1 MEFIQVGFG
10 YVLGWLYELTRNY
23 GVALILFTVVLKL
36 VLLYPTMRSKRS
48 TMKMSRL
55 TPQIQFIQK
64 KYANDRQKQAE
75 MTQALYKAEGV
86 SMGGGCLWSL
96 VPLLLLFPLYAVVRQ
111 PIVYVFHETLDT
123 AGKIMNV
130 IKEALPDLVS
140 QRNAYYEQM
149 IAAPLLPQFADKI
162 EGIVSNP
169 ATLDGLKFT
178 FFGVDL
184 AAVPNFNF
192 GSWGSDLW
200 ANIGLFLLPI
210 LSAGSQ
216 VLTMLV
222 SQKMN
227 NSLVTNEKG
236 VQDKEAAKNSDSA
249 KTSKTM
255 MYIMPL
261 MSLWIGF
268 TIPGAMSVY
277 WLAQGLLGMFVDMAL
292 TKHYRKK
299 YDAEDASKL
308 RLSMEEEERQM
319 EKERIRAERRAANP
333 EGITQNT
340 SKKKLQEN
348 KRKEQEAEKAAAARE
363 YAEKRGI
370 VFEEE
375 KENLPLSGV
384 KDRPFCKGRAYDPD
398 RYTKT
403 EEE

>member
-111 PIVYVFHETLDT
+111 PIVYVFHETLET
-123 AGKIMNV
+123 AGNIMNV

-162 EGIVSNP
+162 EGMVSNP

-216 VLTMLV
+216 VLTMMV
-222 SQKMN
+222 SQKLN
-227 NSLVTNEKG
+227 NSLVTNDKG

-308 RLSMEEEERQM
+308 RLAMEEEERQM

>member
-1 MEFIQVGFG
+1 MEFIQTGFG

-111 PIVYVFHETLDT
+111 PIVYVFHETLET
-123 AGKIMNV
+123 AGKIMNE
-130 IKEALPDLVS
+130 IKEALPDLIS
-140 QRNAYYEQM
+140 QRNSYFEQM
-149 IAAPLLPQFADKI
+149 IAAPILPQFADKI
-162 EGIVSNP
+162 EGLVSNP
-169 ATLDGLKFT
+169 ETLNGLKFT
-178 FFGVDL
+178 FLGIDL

-192 GSWGSDLW
+192 ASWGSDLW
-200 ANIGLFLLPI
+200 SNLGLFLLPV

-222 SQKMN
+222 SQKLN

-249 KTSKTM
+249 KTGKTM

-277 WLAQGLLGMFVDMAL
+277 WLAQGLLGMFIDIIL
-292 TKHYRKK
+292 TNHYRKK

-308 RLSMEEEERQM
+308 RLAMEEEAREM
-319 EKERIRAERRAANP
+319 EKERVRAERRAANP
-333 EGITQNT
+333 DGITQNT

-363 YAEKRGI
+363 YAEKKGI
-370 VFEEE
+370 TFEEA
-375 KENLPLSGV
+375 KEDLPMSGV
-384 KDRPFCKGRAYDPD
+384 KDRPYCKGRAYDPD